1 MRRTGLLRGRAGLFQ
16 APCHRVQ
23 AQLSFNW
30 LHQKCLQTGHTPI
43 HSSGLVRPPFAE
55 RLSETAT

>member
-55 RLSETAT
+55 RLR